1 MQAEEKKEGRAGITK
16 LTVPFSNFAALHKK
30 YT

>member
-16 LTVPFSNFAALHKK
+16 LTDSFCNFGALHKK
-30 YT
+30 YM